1 MIASPVSG
9 SPRVAF
15 SPHIR
20 RSHESASSSPPPKAA
35 PSMTA
40 IVGIDSAS
48 KDENVDLKEFAYSL
62 TPEELISFRS
72 LRSAPAQKTPGTEL
86 VTRTTFTVSSAST
99 FSTTPRS
106 SLMASQLM
114 AFLTSGRSSLSSTI
128 SQSGAESLW
137 RLTGSGGAKIWMAR
151 AKSPW
156 WVRVAGAQ
164 RPEAARRRRIVEVD
178 GWEEVKNTAMRAAHA
193 DAGEFVGCSWR
204 CIQRY
209 T

>member
-1 MIASPVSG
+1 VTGI
-9 SPRVAF
+9 
-15 SPHIR
+15 
-20 RSHESASSSPPPKAA
+20 
-35 PSMTA
+35 TA
-40 IVGIDSAS
+40 IDFGGEEGEFTAT
-48 KDENVDLKEFAYSL
+48 LKKKRVKIHE
-62 TPEELISFRS
+62 P
-72 LRSAPAQKTPGTEL
+72 
-86 VTRTTFTVSSAST
+86 
-99 FSTTPRS
+99 
-106 SLMASQLM
+106 
-114 AFLTSGRSSLSSTI
+114 
-128 SQSGAESLW
+128 QSGAESLW